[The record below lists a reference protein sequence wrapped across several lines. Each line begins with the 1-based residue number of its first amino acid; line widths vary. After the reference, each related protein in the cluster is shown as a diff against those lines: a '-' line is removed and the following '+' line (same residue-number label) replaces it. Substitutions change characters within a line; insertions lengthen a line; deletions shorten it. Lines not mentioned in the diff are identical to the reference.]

1 MKTVIITLCFAF
13 LASSS
18 FGQQVAKPVKDS
30 YQEFIKPDV
39 SSFDLATVVTP
50 NPTIDKVAIM
60 WYGQQEIDKIL
71 LIKSDKSEVIPV
83 ELNDEHV
90 VVLNGLNPGV
100 YYVQYYYKGKIMASK
115 ELIVNEHP

>member
-1 MKTVIITLCFAF
+1 MKTVIIIFCIAF

-18 FGQQVAKPVKDS
+18 FGQEFATPIKDNHHES
-30 YQEFIKPDV
+30 IEPDV

-50 NPTIDKVAIM
+50 NPTMDKVAIM
-60 WYGQQEIDKIL
+60 WYGQQDIDKIL
-71 LIKSDKSEVIPV
+71 VIKSDKSEVIPV

-90 VVLNGLNPGV
+90 VVLNGLNAGV
-100 YYVQYYYKGKIMASK
+100 YYVQYYFKGKIMASK